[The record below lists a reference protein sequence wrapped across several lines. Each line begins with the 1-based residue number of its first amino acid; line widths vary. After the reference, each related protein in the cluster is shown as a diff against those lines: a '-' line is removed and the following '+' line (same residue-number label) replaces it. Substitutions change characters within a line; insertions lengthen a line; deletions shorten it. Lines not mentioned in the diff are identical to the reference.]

1 VLFLTDDQD
10 EFLGGWTPMVKTQNL
25 LAAQGMRASN
35 WFIHTPVC
43 CPSRGELLSG
53 RYFHNV
59 RNPTPSGGC
68 MHLNTDK
75 VNPASFA
82 TYLNKMAGYSV
93 AWFGKHMNSCPHAPP
108 PGFDCPTCYW
118 FTNGGGN
125 DIEPGGYLNATFN
138 DFKGGV
144 AVSGSPYHQ
153 KAGTYVANTNGEFA
167 GYTTSIIANKS
178 IQWVCEVGAA
188 NEPFFVA
195 VASKGPHVPATPAPW
210 YATAF
215 SDRSAPRTPDYN
227 ASKEQLSGHHA
238 LIANQEP
245 ITEEQGQQID
255 ELFRN
260 RWRTLLSIDDAI
272 EGMVQE
278 LSAAGVL
285 ERTYFLIT
293 SDHGFNLGQHRLPSC
308 KLNVYDHDLRIPMV
322 IKGPGIKPG
331 TDFQLPASN
340 VDVGPTILGL
350 AGIDSLS
357 VSPQMDG
364 RSIAP
369 LIIDASDPAV
379 LPSTSRHLQH
389 LAQDISAPAWRQH
402 HFVEYYSLGKVVR
415 TGHPV
420 DDPDSNTYRA
430 LRFTSGGPVG
440 NGNMLYAE
448 FTALKDWNFTSYS
461 FVEIFDMDKDPHQLT
476 NLAPTVSDAVKS
488 KLHDMLQAQ
497 WECAGATCEAGQLAP
512 LVV

>member
-1 VLFLTDDQD
+1 
-10 EFLGGWTPMVKTQNL
+10 MVKAQSL
-25 LAAQGMRASN
+25 LAEKGMRASN

-43 CPSRGELLSG
+43 CPSRAELLSG

-68 MHLNTDK
+68 MHINTDK

-82 TYLNKMAGYSV
+82 TYLTEMAGYST

-118 FTNGGGN
+118 FTNGGGS
-125 DIEPGGYLNATFN
+125 DSEPGGYLNATFN

-144 AVSGSPYHQ
+144 AVDGTPYHT
-153 KAGTYVANTNGEFA
+153 KPGTYHADTTGEYA

-178 IQWVCEVGAA
+178 IEWVRKVGAV

-210 YATAF
+210 YSSAF
-215 SDRSAPRTPDYN
+215 SGHAAPRTPDYN
-227 ASKEQLSGHHA
+227 ASAEQLAGHHA

-245 ITEEQGQQID
+245 ITEKQGDTID

-272 EGMVQE
+272 EGMVQT
-278 LSAAGVL
+278 LQDIGVS

-293 SDHGFNLGQHRLPSC
+293 SDHGYNLGQHRLPSC
-308 KLNVYDHDLRIPMV
+308 KLNVYDHDLRIPM
-322 IKGPGIKPG
+322 IIHGPGIKAG
-331 TDFQLPASN
+331 TRFDLPASN

-350 AGIDSLS
+350 AGIDAYALS
-357 VSPQMDG
+357 PAMDG

-369 LIIDASDPAV
+369 LIIDANDPAV
-379 LPSTSRHLQH
+379 MPSTVRHLRGVE
-389 LAQDISAPAWRQH
+389 ASAWRQH
-402 HFVEYYSLGKVVR
+402 HFVEYYSLGNVVR

-448 FTALKDWNFTSYS
+448 FTALSDWNFTSYS
-461 FVEIFDMDKDPHQLT
+461 FVEIFDMDEDPHQLS
-476 NLAPTVSDAVKS
+476 NLAPSVSAAVKA
-488 KLHDMLQAQ
+488 KLHNMLQTQ
-497 WECAGATCEAGQLAP
+497 WECSGKSCELSELAP